1 MKKIIIYIKSND
13 QPGLISAISKCIT
26 NCKGNIETSKMI
38 NLESN
43 FNMIILVSINDKY
56 YNKLDDELKLLSKN
70 YEQIYYRTDIV
81 KQDITKN
88 DDLYYFQMKG
98 GDTEGLVYIFTDY
111 LSSKKINIESLET
124 EIINAPITGH
134 PLFLLK
140 SLINIPEDTS
150 IKSLRLNLEE
160 LAEKNN
166 VVVKL
171 NKYNK

>member
-1 MKKIIIYIKSND
+1 MK
-13 QPGLISAISKCIT
+13 
-26 NCKGNIETSKMI
+26 
-38 NLESN
+38 
-43 FNMIILVSINDKY
+43 
-56 YNKLDDELKLLSKN
+56 
-70 YEQIYYRTDIV
+70 
-81 KQDITKN
+81 DITKN

-150 IKSLRLNLEE
+150 IKSLTLNLEE

-166 VVVKL
+166 VVIKL

>member
-1 MKKIIIYIKSND
+1 MKKIIIYIKTND

-56 YNKLDDELKLLSKN
+56 YDNLDNELKILSKK
-70 YEQIYYRTDIV
+70 YEEIYYRLDVV
-81 KQDITKN
+81 KQDIIKN
-88 DDLYYFQMKG
+88 DDLYFFQMKG
-98 GDTEGLVYIFTDY
+98 ADTEGLVYIFTDY

-140 SLINIPEDTS
+140 SLINIPDNTS
-150 IKSLRLNLEE
+150 IETLKVHLEE

-166 VVVKL
+166 VVIKL